1 MSEAENHIL
10 RMLSE
15 GKISAEEA
23 DTLLSALEPDR
34 SATIIAGDPVLTS
47 ADAGKTD
54 QIVPPDMSRF
64 QQFLRIPVMI
74 AVGSL
79 LLSGLG
85 LAFMYQAAGEVA
97 PIGLLCLWSLFIL
110 ALLVTLAIFSANRV
124 AWLHVRIHE
133 KGGRRIAIGTPLPLR
148 LANWS
153 LNIARYFVPKEQA
166 VYLQT
171 AAVFVDEMRRNPN
184 QEPIIINIDDDDG
197 DKVQVYIG

>member
-23 DTLLSALEPDR
+23 DTLLSAIAPDR
-34 SATIIAGDPVLTS
+34 SAAIIAGDPVLTS
-47 ADAGKTD
+47 AVAGKTD

-64 QQFLRIPVMI
+64 QQFLRIPLMI

-110 ALLVTLAIFSANRV
+110 ALLVTLAIFSANRA
-124 AWLHVRIHE
+124 AWFHVRIHE
-133 KGGRRIAIGTPLPLR
+133 KGGRRIFISTPLPLR
-148 LANWS
+148 LANWI